1 MSNVMASVVLAIEP
15 QPSDVVVML
24 TGISLVFAIL
34 VLLMLIIML
43 EGKFFDSL
51 NAKKKAKKDAQV
63 KAVAVSPKPAA
74 PVKPAEAAPAP
85 EEPVVEQGIPG
96 EVVAAIAAAIASMSG
111 GKYVLRA
118 VRRAGHGR
126 SAWGKAG
133 VSDVTS
139 PF

>member
-15 QPSDVVVML
+15 QPSDIVVML

-34 VLLMLIIML
+34 ILLMLIIML

-51 NAKKKAKKDAQV
+51 NAKKTAKKDAQV
-63 KAVAVSPKPAA
+63 KAVAASPKPAA
-74 PVKPAEAAPAP
+74 PAKPAAAPAP

-96 EVVAAIAAAIASMSG
+96 EVVAAIAAAIAAMSG

>member
-51 NAKKKAKKDAQV
+51 NAKKSAKKDAQV
-63 KAVAVSPKPAA
+63 KAVAASPKHAAPAKPAA
-74 PVKPAEAAPAP
+74 AAPAP

-96 EVVAAIAAAIASMSG
+96 EVVAAIAAAIA
-111 GKYVLRA
+111 
-118 VRRAGHGR
+118 
-126 SAWGKAG
+126 
-133 VSDVTS
+133 
-139 PF
+139 

>member
-63 KAVAVSPKPAA
+63 KAVAASPKPAA
-74 PVKPAEAAPAP
+74 PAKPAAAPAP